1 MDAGF
6 STKVL
11 SHPNSF
17 PQSTPHF
24 GRENCLCGASLVAQ
38 TVKNLPTI
46 WELWVRSLGQEE
58 HQEGDSYPLQYSCL
72 EGPMDRGAWR
82 ASPRGRKESDTT
94 ERHSLP
100 HGSAWSAALN
110 QAPLDLAH
118 TCHFSH
124 SISTLGKHHA
134 AAQTQPWASQKS
146 GPFQES
152 GVWHESAL
160 VWGVF
165 CSPTPTPAG
174 PEFSF
179 SFPVASKSGPRGSVI
194 SPFGPPQLA
203 PTSVSNHF

>member
-1 MDAGF
+1 MLAFPPKFFSILTPSHSPHPTLGERTASVGLPWWLRRLRICLQFGSSGF
-6 STKVL
+6 D
-11 SHPNSF
+11 P
-17 PQSTPHF
+17 
-24 GRENCLCGASLVAQ
+24 
-38 TVKNLPTI
+38 
-46 WELWVRSLGQEE
+46 WVRKNTKKGIATHSSILAWRVPWTEE
-58 HQEGDSYPLQYSCL
+58 PGVLVHGVAKSQTRLSDTHCL
-72 EGPMDRGAWR
+72 MDRLVCG
-82 ASPRGRKESDTT
+82 T
-94 ERHSLP
+94 E
-100 HGSAWSAALN
+100 

-118 TCHFSH
+118 TCPFSH